1 MICTLPENKIQKIIL
16 CIPSSVLELIGGKE
30 YGEKINLE
38 MVYIFK

>member
-1 MICTLPENKIQKIIL
+1 MICSLPKNRSQIEKL
-16 CIPSSVLELIGGKE
+16 YIPSSKLYKIGGKE